1 MSITW
6 IVVSN
11 SAVARIFQLEKNG
24 NIVEAETLVHPE
36 SRLHGRDLTSDRPG
50 RTHESV
56 GPTRHAMEP
65 DTLPKE
71 VEFAL
76 FAKLVA
82 EHLHNAQKQG
92 KFHKLYLSAGPHFLG
107 LLRQEILPV
116 VSELIQGEL
125 DKDLT
130 QMTASEIKN
139 SFLALK

>member
-6 IVVSN
+6 IVVAN
-11 SAVARIFQLEKNG
+11 SATARVFQIEKNG
-24 NIVEAETLVHPE
+24 SIKEVETLVHAQ

-56 GPTRHAMEP
+56 GFGRSPLEQPTS
-65 DTLPKE
+65 PKE

-82 EHLHNAQKQG
+82 EYLHNSQKED
-92 KFHKLYLSAGPHFLG
+92 KFQKLHLSAGPHFLG
-107 LLRQEILPV
+107 LLRQEILPIV
-116 VSELIQGEL
+116 ADTIQSEI

-130 QMTASEIKN
+130 NMTAAEIKS
-139 SFLALK
+139 SFLTLK

>member
-6 IVVSN
+6 IVVAN
-11 SAVARIFQLEKNG
+11 SATARIFQIEKTG
-24 NIVEAETLVHPE
+24 NATEVETLVHAQ

-56 GPTRHAMEP
+56 GHTRHAMEP

-82 EHLHNAQKQG
+82 EYLHEAQKQG
-92 KFHKLYLSAGPHFLG
+92 KFQKLYLSAGPHFLG

-116 VSELIQGEL
+116 VSETIQSEI

-130 QMTASEIKN
+130 HMTASEVKN
-139 SFLALK
+139 SFLTLK